1 MLRIAILDDY
11 QSVAQGMT
19 DWSRIGPDAEIV
31 SFNRHLSEAQAAD
44 ELAAFDVLC
53 IMRERMALPRS
64 LIQALPRLKLIAV
77 TGSHTQ
83 VIDKEAAQERGI
95 PVTLTSPRASY
106 SAAELTWAMV
116 LGLARQ
122 ITLEDRNMREGRWQT
137 SVGFRLEGRT
147 LGLVGLGTLGARV
160 ARYGQAFDMPVI
172 AWSANL
178 DPQRARDLGV
188 EPVSKEELLRRA
200 DVVSIHLKLGPRSL
214 GLIGAAELAMMKRS
228 AVLVNTSRAAII
240 DQDALAQALRDGV
253 IAGAALDVFEPE
265 PLPADHPARSLPNTI
280 LTPHIG
286 FVTEESY
293 REFFARVVDSI
304 IEWRQTNGH
313 APAMRKDEGE
323 TP

>member
-11 QSVAQGMT
+11 QSVARAMA
-19 DWSRIGPDAEIV
+19 DWSRIGPDVEIV
-31 SFNRHLSEAQAAD
+31 SFDRHLSEAEAAD
-44 ELAAFDVLC
+44 QLATFDVLC

-64 LIQALPRLKLIAV
+64 LIEALPRLKLIAV

-83 VIDKEAAQERGI
+83 VIDVEAAQERGI
-95 PVTLTSPRASY
+95 PVTLTAPRASN

-122 ITLEDRNMREGRWQT
+122 ITVEDRNMREGRWQT

-147 LGLVGLGTLGARV
+147 LGLIGLGTLGARV
-160 ARYGQAFDMPVI
+160 ARYGQAFDMRVV

-178 DPQRARDLGV
+178 DPQRARDLSV
-188 EPVSKEELLRRA
+188 EPVTKEELLRQS
-200 DVVSIHLKLGPRSL
+200 DVVSIHLKLGDRSR
-214 GLIGAAELAMMKRS
+214 GLIGAQELALMKRS

-240 DQDALAQALRDGV
+240 DQDALAHALHNGV

-293 REFFARVVDSI
+293 REFFVRVVDSI

-313 APAMRKDEGE
+313 APETKRDEGE

>member
-11 QSVAQGMT
+11 QSVARAMA
-19 DWSRIGPDAEIV
+19 DWSRLGPDVEIV
-31 SFNRHLSEAQAAD
+31 SFDHHLGEAEAAD

-64 LIQALPRLKLIAV
+64 LIEALPRLKLIAV

-83 VIDKEAAQERGI
+83 VIDVAAAKERGI
-95 PVTLTSPRASY
+95 PVTLTAPRASN
-106 SAAELTWAMV
+106 SAAELTWDMV

-122 ITLEDRNMREGRWQT
+122 ITVEDRNMREGRWQT

-147 LGLVGLGTLGARV
+147 LGLIGLGTLGARV
-160 ARYGQAFDMPVI
+160 ARYGQAFDMRVV

-188 EPVSKEELLRRA
+188 EPVTKEDLLRQS
-200 DVVSIHLKLGPRSL
+200 DVISIHLKLGDRSR
-214 GLIGAAELAMMKRS
+214 GLIGAPELALMKRS
-228 AVLVNTSRAAII
+228 AVLVNTSRSAII
-240 DQDALAQALRDGV
+240 DQDALAQALQDGV

-265 PLPADHPARSLPNTI
+265 PVPSDHPVRRLPNTI

-293 REFFARVVDSI
+293 REFFAGIVEAIVA
-304 IEWRQTNGH
+304 WRQAQG
-313 APAMRKDEGE
+313 ARP
-323 TP
+323 

>member
-19 DWSRIGPDAEIV
+19 DWSRIGPDVEIV

-214 GLIGAAELAMMKRS
+214 GLIGAADLAMMKRS

>member
-11 QSVAQGMT
+11 QSIARSMA
-19 DWSRIGPDAEIV
+19 DWSRLGPDVEIV
-31 SFNRHLSEAQAAD
+31 SFDRHLSEVDAAD
-44 ELAAFDVLC
+44 QLAAFDVLC

-64 LIQALPRLKLIAV
+64 LIEALPRLKLIAV

-83 VIDKEAAQERGI
+83 VIDMQAAQERGI
-95 PVTLTSPRASY
+95 PVTLTAPRASN

-122 ITLEDRNMREGRWQT
+122 ITVEDRNMREGRWQT

-147 LGLVGLGTLGARV
+147 LGLIGLGTLGARV
-160 ARYGQAFDMPVI
+160 ARYGQAFDMRVL

-178 DPQRARDLGV
+178 DPQRAHDLGV
-188 EPVSKEELLRRA
+188 EPVSKEELLRQS
-200 DVVSIHLKLGPRSL
+200 DVISIHLKLGDRSR
-214 GLIGAAELAMMKRS
+214 GLIGAQELALMKRS
-228 AVLVNTSRAAII
+228 AVLVNTSRSAII
-240 DQDALAQALRDGV
+240 DQDALALALQDGV

-265 PLPADHPARSLPNTI
+265 PLPADHPVRRQPNTI

-293 REFFARVVDSI
+293 REFFAGIVEAI
-304 IEWRQTNGH
+304 AAWRQ
-313 APAMRKDEGE
+313 ASADL
-323 TP
+323 

>member
-19 DWSRIGPDAEIV
+19 DWSRIGPDVEIV

-64 LIQALPRLKLIAV
+64 LIEALPRLKLIAV

-83 VIDKEAAQERGI
+83 VIDREAAQERGI

-122 ITLEDRNMREGRWQT
+122 ITVEDRNMREGRWQT

>member
-11 QSVAQGMT
+11 QSIARSMT
-19 DWSRIGPDAEIV
+19 DWSRIGSDAEIV
-31 SFNRHLSEAQAAD
+31 SFNRHLSEAEAAA
-44 ELAAFDVLC
+44 ELADFDVLC

-64 LIQALPRLKLIAV
+64 LITGLPRLKLIAV

-95 PVTLTSPRASY
+95 PVTLTSPRASH

-116 LGLARQ
+116 LALARQ
-122 ITLEDRNMREGRWQT
+122 ITVEDRNMREGRWQT
-137 SVGFRLEGRT
+137 TVGFRLEGRT
-147 LGLVGLGTLGARV
+147 LGLIGLGTLGARV

-188 EPVSKEELLRRA
+188 EPVSQDELLRRA
-200 DVVSIHLKLGPRSL
+200 DVVSIHLKLGERSR
-214 GLIGAAELAMMKRS
+214 GLIGAPELAMMKRS

-240 DQDALAQALRDGV
+240 DQDALAQALRNGV

-265 PLPADHPARSLPNTI
+265 PLPADHPVRSLPNTI

-304 IEWRQTNGH
+304 IDWRLRNDH
-313 APAMRKDEGE
+313 APEMKKNEGE

>member
-147 LGLVGLGTLGARV
+147 LGLIGLGTLGARV
-160 ARYGQAFDMPVI
+160 ARAD
-172 AWSANL
+172 
-178 DPQRARDLGV
+178 RARGKGAGACVGEAAGAAAGV
-188 EPVSKEELLRRA
+188 RGRRVRIHSGA
-200 DVVSIHLKLGPRSL
+200 LAWRWSERAAWKAAPRRLSGAIPLPSTSIHLPSRTSPC
-214 GLIGAAELAMMKRS
+214 S
-228 AVLVNTSRAAII
+228 A
-240 DQDALAQALRDGV
+240 
-253 IAGAALDVFEPE
+253 
-265 PLPADHPARSLPNTI
+265 PLPLASTSNRPS
-280 LTPHIG
+280 
-286 FVTEESY
+286 
-293 REFFARVVDSI
+293 
-304 IEWRQTNGH
+304 
-313 APAMRKDEGE
+313 
-323 TP
+323 

>member
-19 DWSRIGPDAEIV
+19 DWSRIGPDVEIV

-64 LIQALPRLKLIAV
+64 LIEALPRLKLIAV

-83 VIDKEAAQERGI
+83 VIDREAAQERGI

-122 ITLEDRNMREGRWQT
+122 ITVEDRNMREGRWQT

-147 LGLVGLGTLGARV
+147 LGLIGLGTLGARV

>member
-1 MLRIAILDDY
+1 
-11 QSVAQGMT
+11 
-19 DWSRIGPDAEIV
+19 
-31 SFNRHLSEAQAAD
+31 
-44 ELAAFDVLC
+44 
-53 IMRERMALPRS
+53 MRERMALPRS
-64 LIQALPRLKLIAV
+64 MIEALPRLKLIAV

-83 VIDKEAAQERGI
+83 VIDVAAAQARGV
-95 PVTLTSPRASY
+95 PVTLTAPRASN

-116 LGLARQ
+116 LALARK

-147 LGLVGLGTLGARV
+147 LGLMGLGTLGARV
-160 ARYGQAFDMPVI
+160 ARYGQAFDMKVI

-188 EPVSKEELLRRA
+188 EPVTKDELLRRS
-200 DVVSIHLKLGPRSL
+200 DVVSIHLKLGPRSR
-214 GLIGAAELAMMKRS
+214 GLIGAPELAAMKRS
-228 AVLVNTSRAAII
+228 AVLVNTSRSAII

-265 PLPADHPARSLPNTI
+265 PLPANHPVRSLPNTV

-293 REFFARVVDSI
+293 REFFAGVVDSI
-304 IEWRQTNGH
+304 VAWRQSHGGS
-313 APAMRKDEGE
+313 A
-323 TP
+323 

>member
-19 DWSRIGPDAEIV
+19 DWSRIGPDAEVV
-31 SFNRHLSEAQAAD
+31 SFNRHLSEAEAAD
-44 ELAAFDVLC
+44 ALADFDVLC

-64 LIQALPRLKLIAV
+64 LIEALPRLKLIAV

>member
-19 DWSRIGPDAEIV
+19 DWSRIGPDVEIV

-64 LIQALPRLKLIAV
+64 LIEALPRLKLIAV

-83 VIDKEAAQERGI
+83 VIDREAAQERGI

-253 IAGAALDVFEPE
+253 LAGAALDVFEPE

>member
-19 DWSRIGPDAEIV
+19 DWSRIGPDAQIV
-31 SFNRHLSEAQAAD
+31 SFNRHLGEAEAAD
-44 ELAAFDVLC
+44 ELADFDVLC

-64 LIQALPRLKLIAV
+64 LIHALPRLKLIAV

-122 ITLEDRNMREGRWQT
+122 ITVEDRNMREGRWQT
-137 SVGFRLEGRT
+137 TVGFRLEGRT
-147 LGLVGLGTLGARV
+147 LGLIGLGTLGARV

-178 DPQRARDLGV
+178 DPQKARDLGV

-200 DVVSIHLKLGPRSL
+200 DVVSIHLKLGDRSR
-214 GLIGAAELAMMKRS
+214 GLIGAPELALMKRS

-240 DQDALAQALRDGV
+240 DQIALAQALRTGV

-304 IEWRQTNGH
+304 IEWRRSNGH
-313 APAMRKDEGE
+313 APETKTDEGE

>member
-19 DWSRIGPDAEIV
+19 DWSRIGPDVEIV

-64 LIQALPRLKLIAV
+64 LIEALPRLKLIAV

-83 VIDKEAAQERGI
+83 VIDREAAQERGI

>member
-11 QSVAQGMT
+11 QSIARSMT
-19 DWSRIGPDAEIV
+19 DWSRIGSDAEIV
-31 SFNRHLSEAQAAD
+31 SFNRHLSEAEAAA
-44 ELAAFDVLC
+44 ELADFDVLC

-64 LIQALPRLKLIAV
+64 LITGLPRLKLIAV

-95 PVTLTSPRASY
+95 PVTLTSPRASH

-116 LGLARQ
+116 LALARQ
-122 ITLEDRNMREGRWQT
+122 ITVEDRNMREGRWQT
-137 SVGFRLEGRT
+137 TVGFRLEGRT
-147 LGLVGLGTLGARV
+147 LGLIGLGTLGARV

-188 EPVSKEELLRRA
+188 EPVSQDELLRRA
-200 DVVSIHLKLGPRSL
+200 DVVSIHLKLGERSR
-214 GLIGAAELAMMKRS
+214 GLIGATELAMMKRS

-240 DQDALAQALRDGV
+240 DQDALAQALRNGV

-265 PLPADHPARSLPNTI
+265 PLPADHPVRSLPNTI

-304 IEWRQTNGH
+304 IDWRLRNDH
-313 APAMRKDEGE
+313 APEMKKNEGE

>member
-11 QSVAQGMT
+11 QSVARAMA
-19 DWSRIGPDAEIV
+19 DWSRLGPDVEIV
-31 SFNRHLSEAQAAD
+31 SFDRHLSDAEAAD

-53 IMRERMALPRS
+53 IMRERMALPHS
-64 LIQALPRLKLIAV
+64 LIEALPRLKLIAV

-83 VIDKEAAQERGI
+83 VIDVVAAQERGI
-95 PVTLTSPRASY
+95 PVTLTAPRASN
-106 SAAELTWAMV
+106 SAAELTWSMV

-122 ITLEDRNMREGRWQT
+122 ITVEDRNMREGRWQT

-147 LGLVGLGTLGARV
+147 LGLIGLGTLGARV
-160 ARYGQAFDMPVI
+160 ARYGQAFDMRVL

-188 EPVSKEELLRRA
+188 EPVSKEELLRQS
-200 DVVSIHLKLGPRSL
+200 DVVSIHLKLGPRSR
-214 GLIGAAELAMMKRS
+214 GLIGAQELALMKRS
-228 AVLVNTSRAAII
+228 AVLVNTSRSPII
-240 DQDALAQALRDGV
+240 DQDALAQALQDGV

-265 PLPADHPARSLPNTI
+265 PLPADHPVRRLPNTI

-293 REFFARVVDSI
+293 REFFAGIVEAI
-304 IEWRQTNGH
+304 AAWRQSS
-313 APAMRKDEGE
+313 ADL
-323 TP
+323 

>member
-11 QSVAQGMT
+11 QSIARAMA
-19 DWSRIGPDAEIV
+19 DWSRIGPDVEIV
-31 SFNRHLSEAQAAD
+31 SFDRHLSEAQAAD
-44 ELAAFDVLC
+44 ELATFDVLC

-64 LIQALPRLKLIAV
+64 LIDALPRLKLIAV

-83 VIDKEAAQERGI
+83 VIDVEAAQERGI
-95 PVTLTSPRASY
+95 PVTLTAPRASN

-122 ITLEDRNMREGRWQT
+122 ITVEDRNIREGRWQT

-147 LGLVGLGTLGARV
+147 LGLIGLGTLGARV
-160 ARYGQAFDMPVI
+160 ARYGQAFDMRVL

-188 EPVSKEELLRRA
+188 EPVTKEELLRQS
-200 DVVSIHLKLGPRSL
+200 DVISIHLKLGDRSR
-214 GLIGAAELAMMKRS
+214 GLIGAQELALMKRS
-228 AVLVNTSRAAII
+228 AVLVNTSRSPII
-240 DQDALAQALRDGV
+240 DQDALALALQDGV

-265 PLPADHPARSLPNTI
+265 PLPSDHPVRRLPNTI

-293 REFFARVVDSI
+293 REFFAGIVEAIVV
-304 IEWRQTNGH
+304 WRQTQG
-313 APAMRKDEGE
+313 A

>member
-11 QSVAQGMT
+11 QSIARAMA
-19 DWSRIGPDAEIV
+19 DWSRIGPDVEIV
-31 SFNRHLSEAQAAD
+31 SFDRHLSEAEAAD

-64 LIQALPRLKLIAV
+64 LIEALPRLKLIAV

-83 VIDKEAAQERGI
+83 VIDVEAAQARGI
-95 PVTLTSPRASY
+95 PVTLTAPRASN

-122 ITLEDRNMREGRWQT
+122 ITVEDRNMREGRWQT

-147 LGLVGLGTLGARV
+147 LGLIGLGTLGARV
-160 ARYGQAFDMPVI
+160 ARYGQAFDMRVLG
-172 AWSANL
+172 WSANL

-188 EPVSKEELLRRA
+188 EPVTKEELLRQS
-200 DVVSIHLKLGPRSL
+200 DVVSIHLKLGDRSR
-214 GLIGAAELAMMKRS
+214 GLIGAQELALMKRS
-228 AVLVNTSRAAII
+228 AVLVNTSRGPII
-240 DQDALAQALRDGV
+240 DQDALAQALENGV

-265 PLPADHPARSLPNTI
+265 PLPSDHPVRRLPNTI

-293 REFFARVVDSI
+293 REFFAGIVEAI
-304 IEWRQTNGH
+304 AAWRQ
-313 APAMRKDEGE
+313 ASADL
-323 TP
+323 

>member
-11 QSVAQGMT
+11 QSVARSMA
-19 DWSRIGPDAEIV
+19 DWSRLGPDVEIV
-31 SFNRHLSEAQAAD
+31 SFNRHLSEAEAAE

-64 LIQALPRLKLIAV
+64 MIEALPRLKLIAV

-83 VIDKEAAQERGI
+83 VIDVAAAQARGV
-95 PVTLTSPRASY
+95 PVTLTAPRASN

-116 LGLARQ
+116 LALARK

-147 LGLVGLGTLGARV
+147 LGLMGLGTLGARV
-160 ARYGQAFDMPVI
+160 ARYGQAFDMKVI

-188 EPVSKEELLRRA
+188 EPVTKDELLRRS
-200 DVVSIHLKLGPRSL
+200 DVVSIHLKLGPRSR
-214 GLIGAAELAMMKRS
+214 GLIGAPELAAMKRS
-228 AVLVNTSRAAII
+228 AVLVNTSRSAII

-265 PLPADHPARSLPNTI
+265 PLPANHPVRSLPNTV

-293 REFFARVVDSI
+293 REFFAGVVDSI
-304 IEWRQTNGH
+304 VAWRQSHGGS
-313 APAMRKDEGE
+313 A
-323 TP
+323 